1 MANSN
6 DMFDDLLNSKE
17 SHFVPASSTRKT
29 STAPNVRGEFY
40 GHLQEAEMKEVSWTR
55 DGEKFKAVVYNY
67 LFVVDGANKSQSYTY
82 HSYKDS
88 SEQVA
93 PGEDYVGR
101 SYRANGVFRFLEPEE
116 GDDFVSNTD
125 GNKGYFAFCRSIG
138 VECPTKVIQID
149 GQDVEVNQLPSLTE
163 EDINGKPAIGVV
175 KEGKPYVNKDGDKRT
190 PYEVIF
196 VKTWEGGKEKSS
208 DDIPF

>member
-1 MANSN
+1 M
-6 DMFDDLLNSKE
+6 
-17 SHFVPASSTRKT
+17 
-29 STAPNVRGEFY
+29 
-40 GHLQEAEMKEVSWTR
+40 
-55 DGEKFKAVVYNY
+55 
-67 LFVVDGANKSQSYTY
+67 
-82 HSYKDS
+82 
-88 SEQVA
+88 
-93 PGEDYVGR
+93 
-101 SYRANGVFRFLEPEE
+101 FRFLEPKE

-125 GNKGYFAFCRSIG
+125 VNKGYFAFCRSIG

-149 GQDVEVNQLPSLTE
+149 GQDVEVNQLPSLSE

>member
-1 MANSN
+1 MSKV
-6 DMFDDLLNSKE
+6 DDIFDDLVDGNE
-17 SHFVPASSTRKT
+17 SYVIAGKSDKAKKFDG
-29 STAPNVRGEFY
+29 APNAEGEFF
-40 GHLQEAEMKEVSWTR
+40 GHLKDASQREVSYSK
-55 DGEKFKAVVYNY
+55 DGKNFCAIVYNY
-67 LFVVDGANKSQSYTY
+67 YLEVAKENKSNKYVVKGKTQ
-82 HSYKDS
+82 K
-88 SEQVA
+88 
-93 PGEDYVGR
+93 GKDYVGR
-101 SYRANGVFRFLEPEE
+101 SYRSKGVFRFLEPKE

-196 VKTWEGGKEKSS
+196 VKTWEGGKEKTD